1 MKTRVGSPVS
11 LVAVVCLAAWAA
23 AGQQNAPEP
32 AISTDQPESRF
43 GRNTFIRDCERAT
56 PTIVC
61 TRQGR
66 IQGTMENGLLA
77 FRSIPFA
84 APPIGNLRWRPPA
97 PPAPWEGIR
106 DGSTYAPMC
115 LQDDF
120 AGGFTG
126 SEDCLT
132 LNVYTRNPIPN
143 GKQPV
148 MVFFHGG
155 GFTLGGGQIPPYQ
168 IAPPL
173 AGRGVVVVTA
183 QYRLGLMGFF
193 AHPKLTAEGSGSS
206 GNYALRD
213 MIAALQWVRENIGS
227 FGGDP
232 DRAMIFG
239 QSAGSIGVQF
249 LLVSPLARGLFAR
262 AGMESSALIGGDLG
276 TGVADAYPLY
286 SQLSPL
292 LGCTTASDELACL
305 RAAPASEIIDLQLH
319 SGTFPII
326 FPNLDPDVV
335 PVDPFVALAE
345 RGSPVPLLI
354 GSNREEWAA
363 LGEDNGVPPLD
374 EATYEAEIHAQFDP
388 LQAGAA
394 DRVLG
399 FYPASAYD
407 SPRYAHIDVESD
419 YVITCWTRDVG
430 RVAAGRHKV
439 WRYLYTHQYV
449 NDAFLNSM
457 RAFHGAELF
466 FVFGNLSQIYY
477 SLIPYTPTA
486 DEVAL
491 SNETMDYWTRFAA
504 TGDPNGVGERTW
516 LPYDAKHDNIFHL
529 DVTKSTINGY
539 HNDGCDYLDS
549 LPLPGVGVPPIVH
562 KEKGRTR

>member
-1 MKTRVGSPVS
+1 MKKRVGS
-11 LVAVVCLAAWAA
+11 LVGVVAAVCLAAWAA
-23 AGQQNAPEP
+23 AAQQNL
-32 AISTDQPESRF
+32 PESRF
-43 GRNTFIRDCERAT
+43 SRNTFIRDCETAA

-66 IQGTMENGLLA
+66 IQGTIENGLLA

-84 APPIGNLRWRPPA
+84 ASPIGNLRWRPPA

-106 DGSTYAPMC
+106 DGSMYAPVC

-120 AGGFTG
+120 AGGFLG

-132 LNVYTRNPIPN
+132 LNVYTKNPIPN

-168 IAPPL
+168 TAPPL

-213 MIAALQWVRENIGS
+213 MIAALQWVHENIGS

-232 DRAMIFG
+232 ERTMIFG
-239 QSAGSIGVQF
+239 ESAGSIGVQF
-249 LLVSPLARGLFAR
+249 LLASPLARGLFAS
-262 AGMESSALIGGDLG
+262 AGMESYALIGGDLG
-276 TGVADAYPLY
+276 KDVTDAYALY

-292 LGCTTASDELACL
+292 LGCTTAADELACL
-305 RAAPASEIIDLQLH
+305 RAAPASEITDLQLH
-319 SGTFPII
+319 SGAFPII

-354 GSNREEWAA
+354 GSNKEEWAA

-388 LQAGAA
+388 LQAGAG
-394 DRVLG
+394 DRVLEL
-399 FYPASAYD
+399 YPATAYD
-407 SPRYAHIDVESD
+407 SPRYAHVDAESD
-419 YVITCWTRDVG
+419 YGITCWTRDVA
-430 RVAAGRHKV
+430 RVAAGRHEV
-439 WRYLYTHQYV
+439 WRYLFTHRYM
-449 NDAFLNSM
+449 NDDFLGSM

-516 LPYDAKHDNIFHL
+516 LPYDAKHDNIFLL

-539 HNDGCDYLDS
+539 HNKRCDYLDS

-562 KEKGRTR
+562 KEKGGKR